1 MAADMPVDGLRI
13 GLFLPSPQFVQG
25 PLQRRIL
32 QNQAVGNVNQLARVV
47 VFKQRGQLRV
57 AQRVERRN
65 VGKVRRHMVILRRLV
80 KRRQRLVVHLAVQIR
95 LLL

>member
-32 QNQAVGNVNQLARVV
+32 QNQAVGNVNQLPGVVIPEKFGKFRVCQIL
-47 VFKQRGQLRV
+47 QRDIGEMGV
-57 AQRVERRN
+57 
-65 VGKVRRHMVILRRLV
+65 
-80 KRRQRLVVHLAVQIR
+80 
-95 LLL
+95 

>member
-32 QNQAVGNVNQLARVV
+32 QNQAVGDVDELAAVVLITIFMASSQLVPA
-47 VFKQRGQLRV
+47 VFTWKTSRV
-57 AQRVERRN
+57 ALPMA
-65 VGKVRRHMVILRRLV
+65 GKTLNLSEPE
-80 KRRQRLVVHLAVQIR
+80 
-95 LLL
+95 